1 MTPVEKAALEVRKI
15 VTDKAYTLDELHD
28 LSGVSRTRI
37 NQTRRDPDTVVDA
50 LTFRKVQAFA
60 NVYLTQEQKKY
71 TEDEIK
77 TVKKM
82 LEKGL
87 ASVPQPEKILFK
99 TLVDN
104 ALEDPSIL
112 LVLLKKARVIN
123 G

>member
-37 NQTRRDPDTVVDA
+37 NQTRHDPAAVIETLTVKKVRA
-50 LTFRKVQAFA
+50 LET
-60 NVYLTQEQKKY
+60 VYLTQEQKKY

-87 ASVPQPEKILFK
+87 ASVPQPEKILLK